1 MTEEFHESA
10 NGSARGL
17 PAGGTCW
24 TTSPAGATRSFS
36 PGSGGW
42 RPAPWVYAIG
52 LDVAGVPLSEATL
65 TFLGIAV
72 PDYLVVEGGLDF
84 IARRASDRKKGEE

>member
-1 MTEEFHESA
+1 
-10 NGSARGL
+10 
-17 PAGGTCW
+17 
-24 TTSPAGATRSFS
+24 
-36 PGSGGW
+36 
-42 RPAPWVYAIG
+42 
-52 LDVAGVPLSEATL
+52 VAGVPLSEATL